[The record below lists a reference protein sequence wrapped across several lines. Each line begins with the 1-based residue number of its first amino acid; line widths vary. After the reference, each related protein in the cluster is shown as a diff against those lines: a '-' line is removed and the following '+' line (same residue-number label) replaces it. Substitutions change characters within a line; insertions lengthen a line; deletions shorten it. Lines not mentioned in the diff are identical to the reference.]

1 MFSVF
6 YCEWNIFIFANY
18 HAFIYLLHSVTTF
31 SELGLYL
38 TFIPRIDHYLP
49 FHHSQTSSFSIQ
61 GSICEPQGCRHMLDK
76 AHGLSILNLW
86 NAHPLNITLLS
97 HLHLLLLGGEK
108 DSTWEKNWSQ
118 WEKKSRILTM
128 TIQVHWEIQIKMLTF
143 EARKQKAD
151 SLVFAFSG
159 STTKRPFSS
168 SRHRYRPVVM
178 WRIRKDCPHFMWLPL
193 QLHKVKEKNYKE
205 AN

>member
-1 MFSVF
+1 MLL
-6 YCEWNIFIFANY
+6 FIFY
-18 HAFIYLLHSVTTF
+18 TTF

-97 HLHLLLLGGEK
+97 HLHLLLLGGRK
-108 DSTWEKNWSQ
+108 GQ
-118 WEKKSRILTM
+118 YVRKKLKSMRE
-128 TIQVHWEIQIKMLTF
+128 EITYI
-143 EARKQKAD
+143 
-151 SLVFAFSG
+151 
-159 STTKRPFSS
+159 
-168 SRHRYRPVVM
+168 
-178 WRIRKDCPHFMWLPL
+178 
-193 QLHKVKEKNYKE
+193 NYDYPS
-205 AN
+205 ALRNSN